1 MSENNRFAPDADQD
15 PDRVEPIDAQPT
27 GDDVAPDPIEAVG
40 EPVQDDSQAD
50 RLREAQVTRDA
61 RESADDF
68 GREDPDNRM
77 AHKDDTVAT
86 RNQGV
91 TTEGAPQDVASLD
104 AQAAS
109 AREAAD
115 RGEGNARSLIDNAQN
130 DPYDK

>member
-1 MSENNRFAPDADQD
+1 MSETNRFAPDADQD

-27 GDDVAPDPIEAVG
+27 GDDVAPDPIESVG

-68 GREDPDNRM
+68 GREDPDNRI
-77 AHKDDTVAT
+77 ANNDGATVT
-86 RNQGV
+86 RDHQGSGEAV
-91 TTEGAPQDVASLD
+91 PQDVASLD
-104 AQAAS
+104 AQAAA
-109 AREAAD
+109 ARRAAD